1 LSLTP
6 ELDKRGRFSKV
17 SKKDQLMNNN
27 RRPLIAGNWK
37 MFKTC
42 AEAVETAGQ
51 LAKLLA
57 ATTDMDIM
65 IAPPFT
71 ALALVSDVVR
81 ESSVS
86 LGAQNLF
93 WEAQGAFTGEIS
105 PAMLV
110 SAGCQYV
117 IIGHSERRQHF
128 NETDKTVNKK
138 IQAAVNNDLI
148 PVMCVGESEKERESK
163 DTFSVLDKQVKKGL
177 EGFSSN
183 DLKRLVIA
191 YEPVWAIGTGKTATS
206 DQAQEVHQ
214 FLRAMVEKSFG
225 NMLAKSIRILY
236 GGSVKPSNIAELMA
250 MPDVDGALV
259 GGASLD
265 PETFIKII
273 RFKE

>member
-1 LSLTP
+1 MT
-6 ELDKRGRFSKV
+6 
-17 SKKDQLMNNN
+17 N

-42 AEAVETAGQ
+42 PEAVETAGQ
-51 LAKLLA
+51 LVKLLPM
-57 ATTDMDIM
+57 TTDIDVM

-71 ALALVSDVVR
+71 ALAQVSDVVR
-81 ESSVS
+81 GSCVS

-110 SAGCQYV
+110 SAGCKYV
-117 IIGHSERRQHF
+117 IIGHSERRQYF
-128 NETDKTVNKK
+128 NETDETVNRRIK
-138 IQAAVNNDLI
+138 AAFDNDLI

-163 DTFSVLDKQVKKGL
+163 NTFSVLDKQLKMGL
-177 EGFSSN
+177 EDFSSD
-183 DLKRLVIA
+183 DLKGLVIA

-206 DQAQEVHQ
+206 EQAQEVHQ
-214 FLRAMVEKSFG
+214 FLRSVLEKSFG
-225 NMLAKSIRILY
+225 NILAKSIRILY
-236 GGSVKPSNIAELMA
+236 GGSVKPNNIAELMA

-265 PETFIKII
+265 PETFSKIVHF
-273 RFKE
+273 RE

>member
-1 LSLTP
+1 
-6 ELDKRGRFSKV
+6 
-17 SKKDQLMNNN
+17 MNN

-42 AEAVETAGQ
+42 PEAVETAGQ
-51 LAKLLA
+51 LVKLVA
-57 ATTDMDIM
+57 MTTDIDVM

-71 ALALVSDVVR
+71 ALSQVSEVLR
-81 ESSVS
+81 GSCVS

-93 WEAQGAFTGEIS
+93 WEAQGAFTGAIS

-110 SAGCQYV
+110 SAGCKYV
-117 IIGHSERRQHF
+117 IIGHSERRQYF
-128 NETDKTVNKK
+128 NETDETVNKRIK
-138 IQAAVNNDLI
+138 AAFDNDLI

-163 DTFSVLDKQVKKGL
+163 NTFSVLDKQVKKGL
-177 EGFSSN
+177 EGFSSDN
-183 DLKRLVIA
+183 LKRLVIA

-206 DQAQEVHQ
+206 EQAQEVHR
-214 FLRAMVEKSFG
+214 FLRSVLEKSFG

-236 GGSVKPSNIAELMA
+236 GGSVKPNNITELMA

-265 PETFIKII
+265 PETFSKIVH
-273 RFKE
+273 FKE

>member
-1 LSLTP
+1 MT
-6 ELDKRGRFSKV
+6 
-17 SKKDQLMNNN
+17 N
-27 RRPLIAGNWK
+27 RTPLIAGNWK

-42 AEAVETAGQ
+42 TEAVETA
-51 LAKLLA
+51 AKLVNLVA
-57 ATTDMDIM
+57 GTTDTHVM

-71 ALALVSDVVR
+71 ALAQVSDVIKG
-81 ESSVS
+81 SCVS

-93 WEAQGAFTGEIS
+93 WESQGAFTGEIS
-105 PAMLV
+105 PGMLV
-110 SAGCQYV
+110 SAGCKYV
-117 IIGHSERRQHF
+117 IIGHSERRQYF

-138 IQAAVNNDLI
+138 IQAAIQNDLI

-177 EGFSSN
+177 EGFPSE
-183 DLKRLVIA
+183 DLERLVIA

-206 DQAQEVHQ
+206 DQAQEAHQ
-214 FLRAMVEKSFG
+214 FLRSVIEKKFG

-236 GGSVKPSNIAELMA
+236 GGSVKPNNIAELMT

-265 PETFIKII
+265 PETFSKIVQ
-273 RFKE
+273 FKI